1 MTPRRKP
8 EGQPSGSSVIAKRA
22 ADRWFCCRMRPI
34 CPVHNCRIDT
44 LLRTSQARSQ
54 ALERFF
60 DPLAELVMHGPLLA
74 APIGGTAQDHG
85 LLGLGV
91 ARELDLDAFMDRAP
105 SVRGGERGAVLLQLR
120 LRRADD
126 VAAAGPAQPS

>member
-1 MTPRRKP
+1 
-8 EGQPSGSSVIAKRA
+8 
-22 ADRWFCCRMRPI
+22 MRPI
-34 CPVHNCRIDT
+34 CRIDT

-60 DPLAELVMHGPLLA
+60 DPLAELVEHGPLFA
-74 APIGGTAQDHG
+74 APIGGTAQDDG

-91 ARELDLDAFMDRAP
+91 LREFDHDAFMDRAP
-105 SVRGGERGAVLLQLR
+105 FVRGSEREAEPLQLR

-126 VAAAGPAQPS
+126 VATSSAS